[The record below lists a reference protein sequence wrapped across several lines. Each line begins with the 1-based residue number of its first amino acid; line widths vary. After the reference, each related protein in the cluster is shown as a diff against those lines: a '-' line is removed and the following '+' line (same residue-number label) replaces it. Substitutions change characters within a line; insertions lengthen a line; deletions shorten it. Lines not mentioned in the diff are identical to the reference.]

1 MELLIA
7 LGLTPQFLLNFFI
20 WGLSLNITAM
30 LLTRVVVYF
39 TIKGFNQ
46 EQRDYMQQWFIR
58 RAAYIK
64 QNNSPNKIIASFL
77 TLFIPTY
84 VWGLNMIYLFCL
96 MQKPGLPGLLYG
108 QMKYDQFSIVQLTK
122 YQHIPAEK

>member
-39 TIKGFNQ
+39 TIKQFNQ
-46 EQRDYMQQWFIR
+46 EQRDYMNQWFLR

-77 TLFIPTY
+77 TLFLPTY
-84 VWGLNMIYLFCL
+84 VWGLNMIYLFYL